1 MPAPQYSCSTE
12 AAVALTAATAKS
24 VVGVRAHAN
33 SGIMVCGFTI
43 SFADTNAAEVPAL
56 VELMYATFATNAPG
70 TNSTS
75 TTPRQLF
82 GRLVV
87 AVFAWLDVSGS
98 PQVPTSL
105 TGCGITFTRM
115 DTTDGN
121 PTTVPWQVTYSGW
134 ADPGS
139 VTSGALTLS
148 GVVSTGTADG
158 AIWAVVELDG
168 VDMMIGD
175 ADTDGTRRGFLNQ
188 ATVVTTNDTATPTT
202 AARRN
207 TDSLFMSAA
216 TCYDNAS
223 TTAPTLT
230 IPTGWTQ
237 QTAGAQAI
245 ATQSIRLAIA
255 YDTTGDTTANWVA
268 SAAND
273 RMAAQT
279 FEYPGIGRTI
289 PRQWNNNDAV
299 HRSTRW

>member
-1 MPAPQYSCSTE
+1 MPVPT
-12 AAVALTAATAKS
+12 VTTLIAATGTDTDA
-24 VVGVRAHAN
+24 AN
-33 SGIMVCGFTI
+33 
-43 SFADTNAAEVPAL
+43 
-56 VELMYATFATNAPG
+56 Y
-70 TNSTS
+70 
-75 TTPRQLF
+75 TTASITPTA

-87 AVFAWLDVSGS
+87 AVFAWLDLSGS

-134 ADPGS
+134 ADPLT

-158 AIWAVVELDG
+158 AMWAVVELDG

-175 ADTDGTRRGFLNQ
+175 TDTDGTRRGFLNQ
-188 ATVVTTNDTATPTT
+188 ASGSTTLDALTTTA

-207 TDSLFMSAA
+207 TDSLFLSACN
-216 TCYDNAS
+216 CYDNAS

-230 IPTGWTQ
+230 SPTGWTE
-237 QTAGAQAI
+237 QTNGVVTGGI
-245 ATQSIRLAIA
+245 GGDSIRLAIA

-273 RMAAQT
+273 RMSAQT
-279 FEYPGIGRTI
+279 FEYPGIGRSV
-289 PRQWNNNDAV
+289 PRVWNNNDAV